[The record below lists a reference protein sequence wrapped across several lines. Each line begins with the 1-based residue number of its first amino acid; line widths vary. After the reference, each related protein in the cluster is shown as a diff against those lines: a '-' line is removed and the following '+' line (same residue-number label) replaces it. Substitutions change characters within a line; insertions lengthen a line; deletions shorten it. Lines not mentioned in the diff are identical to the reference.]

1 MLLKQENKLVNLWSQ
16 GTIKMRITFNPHNRY
31 GGKGSPAT
39 RACTTTASMKP
50 ASKVTEIAL
59 LHRKGNYKMGRI
71 DTRLKHFLVRRIPYS
86 QMAESGEHIRDA
98 VGTRDDISLSARDR
112 DKNRLFLERA
122 IQAFVFLIL
131 ISSTILHQEGPY
143 GDSAVGVAERARVLS
158 SK

>member
-1 MLLKQENKLVNLWSQ
+1 
-16 GTIKMRITFNPHNRY
+16 
-31 GGKGSPAT
+31 
-39 RACTTTASMKP
+39 
-50 ASKVTEIAL
+50 
-59 LHRKGNYKMGRI
+59 MGRI

-131 ISSTILHQEGPY
+131 ISSTILHQEGAIWRFCSR
-143 GDSAVGVAERARVLS
+143 GGGAGTRAELQMKRNE
-158 SK
+158 K

>member
-1 MLLKQENKLVNLWSQ
+1 
-16 GTIKMRITFNPHNRY
+16 
-31 GGKGSPAT
+31 
-39 RACTTTASMKP
+39 
-50 ASKVTEIAL
+50 
-59 LHRKGNYKMGRI
+59 MGRI
-71 DTRLKHFLVRRIPYS
+71 DTQLKHFLVRPTPRCS

-112 DKNRLFLERA
+112 DKNRLFLDRA

-131 ISSTILHQEGPY
+131 ISSTIPHQEGPY